1 MEFDREA
8 LDTLLNQKLE
18 RAERSIVR
26 NYLTKC
32 GVGGGE
38 IGERTESIIAE
49 RRQNAVGIAAEL
61 ESARQTIAELE
72 GRIAEQR
79 LEFTVSGAMSELGVK
94 REHYDDVKLLA
105 ADKINA
111 AADSSGEVDCEAVR
125 SAIADVIS
133 RIPAFAED
141 TQRGSAAG
149 FTGHMGNFARND
161 DGAAIMKNRLNSA
174 RAAGNNALSVSII
187 SEAAAMGISLR

>member
-18 RAERSIVR
+18 RAERAIVR

-32 GVGGGE
+32 GISGGE
-38 IGERTESIIAE
+38 LNEHTDSIIAE
-49 RRQNAVGIAAEL
+49 RSQNAVGIAAEL
-61 ESARQTIAELE
+61 DSARQTIAELE
-72 GRIAEQR
+72 GRIAEQQ
-79 LEFTVSGAMSELGVK
+79 LEFAVSGAMSELCVK
-94 REHYDDVKLLA
+94 REHYDDVKILA
-105 ADKINA
+105 AEKISA
-111 AADSSGEVDCEAVR
+111 AVDTSGGVDSEAVR
-125 SAIADVIS
+125 GAIADVIR
-133 RIPAFAED
+133 RIPTFAESI
-141 TQRGSAAG
+141 QQNGSAG

-161 DGAAIMKNRLNSA
+161 DGAAVMKNRLNSA

>member
-18 RAERSIVR
+18 RAERAIVR

-32 GVGGGE
+32 GISGGE
-38 IGERTESIIAE
+38 LNEHTDSIIAE
-49 RRQNAVGIAAEL
+49 RSQNAVGIAAEL
-61 ESARQTIAELE
+61 DSARQTIAELE
-72 GRIAEQR
+72 GRIAEQQ
-79 LEFTVSGAMSELGVK
+79 LEFAVSGAMSELCVK
-94 REHYDDVKLLA
+94 REHYDDVKILA
-105 ADKINA
+105 AEKISA
-111 AADSSGEVDCEAVR
+111 AVDTSGGVDSEAVR
-125 SAIADVIS
+125 GAIADVIR
-133 RIPAFAED
+133 RIPTFAES
-141 TQRGSAAG
+141 TQQNGSAG

-161 DGAAIMKNRLNSA
+161 DGAAVMKNRLNSA